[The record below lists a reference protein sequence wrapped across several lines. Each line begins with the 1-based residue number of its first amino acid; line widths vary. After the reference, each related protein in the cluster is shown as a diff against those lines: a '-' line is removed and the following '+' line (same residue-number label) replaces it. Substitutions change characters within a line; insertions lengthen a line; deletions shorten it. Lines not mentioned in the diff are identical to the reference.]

1 MIHNICW
8 TFFHFDLIID
18 SSKIILTYQ
27 NIFEKKDKRK
37 VTDINLANIYTQFL
51 VFLKKNLSIISS
63 NFRKKNKMLRRT
75 NMKIKALKKVQMSSK
90 SFLCFFGIQIICEA
104 YIWTKLV
111 IVKNLFRIFPARCA
125 FWDHPVQMSNW
136 AFNYYPQKEKKKAT
150 G

>member
-90 SFLCFFGIQIICEA
+90 SFLCFF
-104 YIWTKLV
+104 
-111 IVKNLFRIFPARCA
+111 
-125 FWDHPVQMSNW
+125 FWDSDYLWSVYLNKIGHC
-136 AFNYYPQKEKKKAT
+136 EKSIPDFPCSLCLLGSSGADEQLSL
-150 G
+150 